1 MGLLN
6 DIFKAASSRLFD
18 MSVSARVDDYRSN
31 FIQYQNMM
39 TQVTM
44 EADKAL
50 MTFSIA
56 ALAALAALNDAVFR
70 PYGWI
75 SFVTLTCFILVV
87 VIVTIGYYVSKELI
101 KDAQRITTAN
111 FKKSLTTPLGQGLD
125 RVKFRTLSRVINYAS
140 MSLFIVGMMLFI
152 VLMGLYIKGV

>member
-6 DIFKAASSRLFD
+6 DILKAVSSRLFD
-18 MSVSARVDDYRSN
+18 MSVNARVDDYRSN

-56 ALAALAALNDAVFR
+56 ALAALAALNDAVFG
-70 PYGWI
+70 PFGWI
-75 SFVTLTCFILVV
+75 SFTTLTCFILVV
-87 VIVTIGYYVSKELI
+87 VIVTVGYYVSKELI
-101 KDAQRITTAN
+101 KDAQRITTTN

-125 RVKFRTLSRVINYAS
+125 KVKFRTLSRVINYAS
-140 MSLFIVGMMLFI
+140 MSLFIVGMVLFI
-152 VLMGLYIKGV
+152 ILMGLYIKGV